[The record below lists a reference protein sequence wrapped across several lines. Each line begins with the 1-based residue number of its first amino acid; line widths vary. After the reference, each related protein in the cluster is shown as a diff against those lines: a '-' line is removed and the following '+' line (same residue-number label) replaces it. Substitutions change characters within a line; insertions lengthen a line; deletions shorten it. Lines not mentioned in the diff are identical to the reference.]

1 MKPDTSLLIKMKFS
15 DLLVQSIPL
24 TVAVQNQAREHAC
37 YSSISYAQNNYF
49 TFTGR
54 RNASDN
60 DPKM

>member
-1 MKPDTSLLIKMKFS
+1 MKFS